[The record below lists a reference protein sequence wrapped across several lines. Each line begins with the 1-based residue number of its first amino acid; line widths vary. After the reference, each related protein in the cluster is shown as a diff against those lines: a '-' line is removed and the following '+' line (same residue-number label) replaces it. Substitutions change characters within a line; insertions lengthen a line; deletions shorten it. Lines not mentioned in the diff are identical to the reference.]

1 MASSIKETPTLYGKD
16 ALRFSKKMKENE
28 KRRVSKAEKKRVL
41 DNYNKI
47 NKYIK

>member
-16 ALRFSKKMKENE
+16 ATRFSKKIKENE
-28 KRRVSKAEKKRVL
+28 TKRVSHAEKKRVI

-47 NKYIK
+47 KKYVK